1 MRNLFK
7 CMFKIHSNELHKYR
21 PIFRNS
27 SVRGMCVCNV
37 HEGAD
42 KTERE
47 CESEHEVSRD
57 VIAQIIA
64 A

>member
-1 MRNLFK
+1 MSCTSTDLYLGIAR
-7 CMFKIHSNELHKYR
+7 C
-21 PIFRNS
+21 
-27 SVRGMCVCNV
+27 VGCVCNV